1 MNTNESINS
10 QEAAFSL
17 ALSLSLTITFLRAIR
32 QMNID
37 NGVVVPDKWEELIKQ
52 LRTLFLDSCQ
62 IAGKDFIE
70 TGDEKSAAL
79 MGYVLK
85 MSRPN
90 GVRDDA

>member
-1 MNTNESINS
+1 MNTKETVGS
-10 QEAAFSL
+10 QEIAFSL
-17 ALSLSLTITFLRAIR
+17 ALSLSLTLTFLRAIR

-52 LRTLFLDSCQ
+52 LHTLFLDSCQ

-90 GVRDDA
+90 GARDDA

>member
-1 MNTNESINS
+1 MNTKESINS

-37 NGVVVPDKWEELIKQ
+37 NGVVVPDKWKELIEQ
-52 LRTLFLDSCQ
+52 LHTLFLDSCR

-90 GVRDDA
+90 GARDNA

>member
-1 MNTNESINS
+1 MNAKESINS

-37 NGVVVPDKWEELIKQ
+37 NGVVVPDKWKELIEQ
-52 LRTLFLDSCQ
+52 LHTLFLDSCQ
-62 IAGKDFIE
+62 IAGKDFVE

-90 GVRDDA
+90 GARDDA

>member
-1 MNTNESINS
+1 MNTKESINS

-37 NGVVVPDKWEELIKQ
+37 NGVVVSDKWEKLIEQ
-52 LRTLFLDSCQ
+52 LHTLFLDSCRV
-62 IAGKDFIE
+62 AGKDFIE

-90 GVRDDA
+90 GARDNA

>member
-1 MNTNESINS
+1 VNTKESINS

-17 ALSLSLTITFLRAIR
+17 ALSLSLTITFLQAIR

-52 LRTLFLDSCQ
+52 LRTLFLDSCR
-62 IAGKDFIE
+62 IAGKDFVE
-70 TGDEKSAAL
+70 TGDEKSEAL

-90 GVRDDA
+90 GARDNA

>member
-1 MNTNESINS
+1 MNTKETVGS
-10 QEAAFSL
+10 QEIAFSL
-17 ALSLSLTITFLRAIR
+17 ALSLSLTLTFLRAIR

-37 NGVVVPDKWEELIKQ
+37 GGIAVPDKWEELIKQ
-52 LRTLFLDSCQ
+52 LHTLFLDSCRV
-62 IAGKDFIE
+62 AGKDFIE

-90 GVRDDA
+90 GARDDA

>member
-1 MNTNESINS
+1 MNTKETVGS
-10 QEAAFSL
+10 QEIAFSL

-37 NGVVVPDKWEELIKQ
+37 NGVVVPDKWEELINQ
-52 LRTLFLDSCQ
+52 LHTLFLDSCRL
-62 IAGKDFIE
+62 AGKDFIE

-85 MSRPN
+85 MSRPD
-90 GVRDDA
+90 GTRDDA